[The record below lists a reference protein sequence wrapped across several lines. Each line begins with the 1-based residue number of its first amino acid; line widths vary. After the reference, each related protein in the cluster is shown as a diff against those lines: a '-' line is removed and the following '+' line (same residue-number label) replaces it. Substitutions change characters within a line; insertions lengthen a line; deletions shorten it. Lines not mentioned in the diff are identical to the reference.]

1 MLHSSHARPPGLPP
15 APPGAHASLQ
25 HRVAS
30 WPTCRGCPSRPA
42 PSSAA
47 AGITRVTARAVFCHC
62 LQTVYPAARPVVA
75 RSCAAFARACTMPI
89 LLIVQSAAACT
100 HTLPHA
106 YSALRLRSPACCRP
120 PRPPAL
126 AAGVSDTQ
134 RRCVYD
140 DCPRVQCPGPQP
152 LSAGAERRPVA
163 LGSAGWSD
171 GATDR
176 SLSYRTCF
184 IIHIRAPPRPPGAGR
199 TPASPHGRRRRP
211 RRTAHAARAKYTIKC
226 GTSDICD
233 NKSAHLGCEAPQLS
247 HLQSGH
253 TSHSSLTSPT
263 VISLSHHTTHK
274 QRAQALAPQSELP
287 PVRAPRRGPAA
298 ARERAAH
305 PVLDAS
311 RGSPIPNDDVEGDMG
326 RLGWLNRGRDL

>member
-1 MLHSSHARPPGLPP
+1 M
-15 APPGAHASLQ
+15 AHMPRL
-25 HRVAS
+25 
-30 WPTCRGCPSRPA
+30 PSRPA

-62 LQTVYPAARPVVA
+62 LLVYPAARPVVA

-152 LSAGAERRPVA
+152 RGAGLRGLVRWRDRPVTLISYLFHYSHTRAAAPAGRRPHTGFTA
-163 LGSAGWSD
+163 RPTAP
-171 GATDR
+171 AAP
-176 SLSYRTCF
+176 
-184 IIHIRAPPRPPGAGR
+184 HRA
-199 TPASPHGRRRRP
+199 
-211 RRTAHAARAKYTIKC
+211 RRTRKIYH
-226 GTSDICD
+226 
-233 NKSAHLGCEAPQLS
+233 
-247 HLQSGH
+247 
-253 TSHSSLTSPT
+253 
-263 VISLSHHTTHK
+263 
-274 QRAQALAPQSELP
+274 
-287 PVRAPRRGPAA
+287 
-298 ARERAAH
+298 
-305 PVLDAS
+305 
-311 RGSPIPNDDVEGDMG
+311 
-326 RLGWLNRGRDL
+326 

>member
-62 LQTVYPAARPVVA
+62 LLVLPCCTACCCPLLRCLRARLHHAHSADRTVCCP
-75 RSCAAFARACTMPI
+75 
-89 LLIVQSAAACT
+89 

-106 YSALRLRSPACCRP
+106 YSAALRPPPAPPLPPALLARLRLRSPACCRP

-152 LSAGAERRPVA
+152 RGAGLRGLVRWRDRPVTLISYLFHYSHTRAAAPAGRRPHTGFTA
-163 LGSAGWSD
+163 RPTAP
-171 GATDR
+171 AAP
-176 SLSYRTCF
+176 
-184 IIHIRAPPRPPGAGR
+184 HRA
-199 TPASPHGRRRRP
+199 
-211 RRTAHAARAKYTIKC
+211 RRTRKIYH
-226 GTSDICD
+226 
-233 NKSAHLGCEAPQLS
+233 
-247 HLQSGH
+247 
-253 TSHSSLTSPT
+253 
-263 VISLSHHTTHK
+263 
-274 QRAQALAPQSELP
+274 
-287 PVRAPRRGPAA
+287 
-298 ARERAAH
+298 
-305 PVLDAS
+305 
-311 RGSPIPNDDVEGDMG
+311 
-326 RLGWLNRGRDL
+326 

>member
-1 MLHSSHARPPGLPP
+1 M
-15 APPGAHASLQ
+15 
-25 HRVAS
+25 
-30 WPTCRGCPSRPA
+30 C
-42 PSSAA
+42 
-47 AGITRVTARAVFCHC
+47 
-62 LQTVYPAARPVVA
+62 
-75 RSCAAFARACTMPI
+75 
-89 LLIVQSAAACT
+89 
-100 HTLPHA
+100 
-106 YSALRLRSPACCRP
+106 
-120 PRPPAL
+120 
-126 AAGVSDTQ
+126 
-134 RRCVYD
+134 
-140 DCPRVQCPGPQP
+140 
-152 LSAGAERRPVA
+152 
-163 LGSAGWSD
+163 
-171 GATDR
+171 
-176 SLSYRTCF
+176 
-184 IIHIRAPPRPPGAGR
+184 IRAPPRPPGAGR

-311 RGSPIPNDDVEGDMG
+311 RGSPIPNDDVRRLSTCPVSRPSAGAERRPVALGSAGGSDGATDRSLSSFPAPVLAPEPTTGTLSRGDATIAQSPVHVSIPM
-326 RLGWLNRGRDL
+326 RARRATCAPMSMFSTRDT